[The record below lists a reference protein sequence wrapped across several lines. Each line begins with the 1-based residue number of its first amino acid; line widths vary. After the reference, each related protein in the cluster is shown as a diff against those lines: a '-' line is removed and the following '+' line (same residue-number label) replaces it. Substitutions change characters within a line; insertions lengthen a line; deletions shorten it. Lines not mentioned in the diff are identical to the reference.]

1 MKKFIRHIRGA
12 RAAFTLMEV
21 NLAIFI
27 MAVGVL
33 AMTSLYPLGFR
44 ESQQARDDVRAA
56 VVADEVLGKLTAAL
70 SSRNITWD
78 DWRNNIEKAV
88 GESNKGG
95 AGSGWFSYFVGRGT
109 DSYVVKSR
117 SDVNSHARAV
127 FDALAKATS
136 GATQAP
142 TWSPDNEYAQ
152 GLVVQWGKRIVAT
165 GQNRSEARNDFSRV
179 SISFRMS
186 RRSGALMTAP
196 IYYTEVHFQGD
207 QKDMEQ

>member
-1 MKKFIRHIRGA
+1 MKKIFRQIRRA

-33 AMTSLYPLGFR
+33 AMTALYPLGFR

-70 SSRNITWD
+70 SSRNIKWQ
-78 DWRNNIEKAV
+78 DWRSAIENAV
-88 GESNKGG
+88 TKSDQGG
-95 AGSGWFSYFVGRGT
+95 AGKGWFSYFISRGS
-109 DSYVVKSR
+109 DKYVTMNRGSA
-117 SDVNSHARAV
+117 NSHAQEV
-127 FDALAKATS
+127 FNALASAAS
-136 GATQAP
+136 GAPQKP
-142 TWSPDNEYAQ
+142 TWNLDSKFAH
-152 GLVVQWGKRIVAT
+152 GLVVQWGKRVVAT
-165 GQNRSEARNDFSRV
+165 GPGESTAVNDYSRV
-179 SISFRMS
+179 SISFRLA

-207 QKDMEQ
+207 QKDMAQ

>member
-1 MKKFIRHIRGA
+1 MKQLIRKICTA

-44 ESQQARDDVRAA
+44 ESEQSRDDVRAA

-78 DWRNNIEKAV
+78 KWKSGIDDAVKA
-88 GESNKGG
+88 SNQGG
-95 AGSGWFSYFVGRGT
+95 AGNGWFSYFSSRGR
-109 DSYVVKSR
+109 DSYVAMSR
-117 SDVNSHARAV
+117 PNANSHAKAV
-127 FDALAKATS
+127 FDKLKGAFS
-136 GATQAP
+136 GATKDP
-142 TWSPDNEYAQ
+142 TWSPDSKYAH
-152 GLVVQWGKRIVAT
+152 GLVVQWGKRIV
-165 GQNRSEARNDFSRV
+165 GGEAQDDYSRV
-179 SISFRMS
+179 SISFRLS

-196 IYYTEVHFQGD
+196 VYYTEVHFQGD

>member
-1 MKKFIRHIRGA
+1 MKQFIRQIRRA

-44 ESQQARDDVRAA
+44 EGEQSRDDVRAA
-56 VVADEVLGKLTAAL
+56 VTADEVLGQLSAAL
-70 SSRNITWD
+70 SSRNIKWE
-78 DWRNNIEKAV
+78 DWRNSIESAIQT
-88 GESNKGG
+88 SNQGG
-95 AGSGWFSYFVGRGT
+95 AGSGWFSYFAKRGR
-109 DSYVVKSR
+109 DSFVAISR
-117 SDVNSHARAV
+117 PNANSHAKAV
-127 FDALAKATS
+127 FDALAGACQD
-136 GATQAP
+136 ATQKP
-142 TWSPDNEYAQ
+142 TWSPESKYAH

-165 GQNRSEARNDFSRV
+165 GPGKAESVNDYSRV
-179 SISFRMS
+179 SISFRLA

-207 QKDMEQ
+207 QEEMDQ

>member
-1 MKKFIRHIRGA
+1 MKQFIRQICKS

-44 ESQQARDDVRAA
+44 ESEQSRDDVRAA

-78 DWRNNIEKAV
+78 RWKNAV
-88 GESNKGG
+88 ESAVRTSNQGG
-95 AGSGWFSYFVGRGT
+95 AGAGWFSYFASRGR
-109 DSYVVKSR
+109 DSYVAISR
-117 SDVNSHARAV
+117 PSANSHARAV
-127 FDALAKATS
+127 FDALARGCQ
-136 GATQAP
+136 GATE
-142 TWSPDNEYAQ
+142 SPSWTPDSKYAH

-165 GQNRSEARNDFSRV
+165 GPNQGESVDDYSRV
-179 SISFRMS
+179 SISFRLA

-196 IYYTEVHFQGD
+196 IYYTEVHLQGD
-207 QKDMEQ
+207 QEEMDQ

>member
-70 SSRNITWD
+70 SSRNITWN
-78 DWRNNIEKAV
+78 DWRKGIDAAV
-88 GESNKGG
+88 DESNRGG
-95 AGSGWFSYFVGRGT
+95 AGSGWVSYFSNRGT
-109 DSYVVKSR
+109 DTYVVKSR
-117 SDVNSHARAV
+117 SDVNSHARSV
-127 FDALAKATS
+127 FDKLAGTCS
-136 GATQAP
+136 GATQKP
-142 TWSPDNEYAQ
+142 TWSPDSEYAQ

-165 GQNRSEARNDFSRV
+165 GHNKSESRDDYSRV

>member
-1 MKKFIRHIRGA
+1 MKEFIGHIRRA

-44 ESQQARDDVRAA
+44 ESQQARDDVYAA
-56 VVADEVLGKLTAAL
+56 VVADEVLGQLTAAL
-70 SSRNITWD
+70 SSRNIEWTK
-78 DWRNNIEKAV
+78 WRNAV
-88 GESNKGG
+88 ENAVNASDDGDRK
-95 AGSGWFSYFVGRGT
+95 GWFSYLTQRGDEYVAINRDNANQKAGR
-109 DSYVVKSR
+109 
-117 SDVNSHARAV
+117 V
-127 FDALAKATS
+127 FKALAEVCS
-136 GATQAP
+136 GATEVP
-142 TWSPDNEYAQ
+142 KWNPDKDYAH
-152 GLVVQWGKRIVAT
+152 GLVVRWGKRVIVT
-165 GQNRSEARNDFSRV
+165 GPNQSGASDDYSRV

-207 QKDMEQ
+207 QKELEQ

>member
-1 MKKFIRHIRGA
+1 MKTFIGHIHKA

-44 ESQQARDDVRAA
+44 ESEQSRDDVEAA
-56 VVADEVLGKLTAAL
+56 VVADEVLGKLSAAL

-78 DWRNNIEKAV
+78 NWVKGVKRAV
-88 GESNKGG
+88 NKSNEGLGG
-95 AGSGWFSYFVGRGT
+95 GWFSYFRRSGG

-117 SDVNSHARAV
+117 SEVNGQAGEV
-127 FDALAKATS
+127 FTALSSVGS
-136 GATQAP
+136 GVTKVP
-142 TWSPDNEYAQ
+142 TWSPDRKYAQ
-152 GLVVQWGKRIVAT
+152 GIVVQWGKRIV
-165 GQNRSEARNDFSRV
+165 GGISQDDYSRV
-179 SISFRMS
+179 SISFRMA

-207 QKDMEQ
+207 QEGL

>member
-1 MKKFIRHIRGA
+1 MKKFIGHIHKA
-12 RAAFTLMEV
+12 RAACTLMEV

-44 ESQQARDDVRAA
+44 ESEQSRDDVRAA

-78 DWRNNIEKAV
+78 RWKNAV
-88 GESNKGG
+88 ESAVRTSNQGG
-95 AGSGWFSYFVGRGT
+95 AGAGWFSYFASRGR
-109 DSYVVKSR
+109 DSYVAISR
-117 SDVNSHARAV
+117 PNANSHAKAV
-127 FDALAKATS
+127 FDALAAGCQ
-136 GATQAP
+136 GATTRP
-142 TWSPDNEYAQ
+142 TWAPESKYAH

-165 GQNRSEARNDFSRV
+165 GPNQGESVDDYSRV
-179 SISFRMS
+179 SISFRLA
-186 RRSGALMTAP
+186 RRSGALMTSP

-207 QKDMEQ
+207 QEEMDQ